1 MNNGNIKVQQAER
14 VATLILQNSI
24 AAVGSVEGKVRFYN
38 ALLAAFKAEGL
49 DQYATPYLGLLRE
62 SFLERV
68 AVRASTSLV
77 DRP

>member
-1 MNNGNIKVQQAER
+1 M
-14 VATLILQNSI
+14 
-24 AAVGSVEGKVRFYN
+24 RFYN